1 VETALA
7 ARSTPRASRAHE
19 GSARHGRMV
28 RRAAR
33 GRGDGRGA
41 LTGAPQGSDEG
52 DGGGGR
58 QCPWSS
64 SCAQGHGEEQL
75 GLLGGGRDGL
85 AKRLTVKEQWRRRDD
100 GAGARR
106 RARRP
111 VLGGMSF
118 SAPRECRGTCST
130 VRESA
135 EESCRR
141 APPNREAGEGGS
153 AHTGGKTPTSGG
165 LSGH

>member
-1 VETALA
+1 
-7 ARSTPRASRAHE
+7 
-19 GSARHGRMV
+19 MV
-28 RRAAR
+28 AWSGAQREEEATGEA
-33 GRGDGRGA
+33 A

-85 AKRLTVKEQWRRRDD
+85 VKRLTVKEQWRRRDD

-106 RARRP
+106 RARRRC
-111 VLGGMSF
+111 
-118 SAPRECRGTCST
+118 SA
-130 VRESA
+130 A
-135 EESCRR
+135 
-141 APPNREAGEGGS
+141 
-153 AHTGGKTPTSGG
+153 
-165 LSGH
+165 